1 MLLEGKN
8 AVLTG
13 SSRGIGYSI
22 LEALALNGAN
32 IWACLRTKTK
42 EFEQSIDNL
51 SKKNKVSIKPL
62 YFDLENQDAVKDS
75 AKVIIGSKEKI
86 DILINNAGIIHT
98 SAFQMTRI
106 EDVKKVFQVNFF
118 SQILFT
124 QMLVRTMTKQKKG
137 SIINIASDIGVVS
150 PNQNIYKPDNHGYK
164 GVDFNSPAFY
174 SVSKAGVV
182 HLTKYLAT
190 YWAMKNV
197 RVNCISPA
205 GVYKGHDTA
214 FVDKLSEQIPMGRMA
229 LPNEFKGAII
239 LLASD
244 ASSFITGHNLIIDG
258 GRTIW

>member
-13 SSRGIGYSI
+13 SSRGIGFSI

-32 IWACLRTKTK
+32 IWACRRTKTK

-51 SKKNKVSIKPL
+51 SKKNKVLIKPL

-75 AKVIIGSKEKI
+75 AKTIISSREKI

-124 QMLVRTMTKQKKG
+124 QMLVRAMTKQKKG
-137 SIINIASDIGVVS
+137 SIVNISS
-150 PNQNIYKPDNHGYK
+150 
-164 GVDFNSPAFY
+164 S
-174 SVSKAGVV
+174 AG
-182 HLTKYLAT
+182 
-190 YWAMKNV
+190 
-197 RVNCISPA
+197 ID
-205 GVYKGHDTA
+205 GG
-214 FVDKLSEQIPMGRMA
+214 EGRMA
-229 LPNEFKGAII
+229 YSSSKAALIVATKVMSNELGKLGIRVNAIAPGLTDTDMMNESTSEDI
-239 LLASD
+239 LNKTIESLAIKRIAQPSEIASVAVFLASD
-244 ASSFITGHNLIIDG
+244 LASYITGQVIRVDG
-258 GRTIW
+258 GM